1 MARPRKGEEK
11 NAPIHLGFRVQV
23 WVRDGLQTLAAERG
37 RPMSDI
43 ANEAMAAYLKRN
55 GIKPPPAVRPRR

>member
-43 ANEAMAAYLKRN
+43 ANEALTAYLKRN
-55 GIKPPPAVRPRR
+55 GIKPHPAVRSRR